1 MNHAFVGLVRIDA
14 DIGALSGTPVE
25 YEWEDAALLSIGGYT
40 MDRAV
45 GQGVVQP
52 FSVLD
57 IMIGR
62 IIAYDKNEGGAWV
75 TVVLNDITYA
85 SLDVAL
91 YLLARRITIAPLGGI
106 AVSCHLRTSMGEDSQ
121 KGINVSVCGRTDGH
135 DCFCNVMTVI
145 SGGTPRRTG
154 RVQPRPVLIWRDC
167 PSLWYQPSDSVNIKD
182 DMG

>member
-1 MNHAFVGLVRIDA
+1 M
-14 DIGALSGTPVE
+14 E
-25 YEWEDAALLSIGGYT
+25 YEWEDTSLLPIRGNA
-40 MDRAV
+40 MDCAV

-91 YLLARRITIAPLGGI
+91 YLLTRGIASAPLGWI
-106 AVSCHLRTSMGEDSQ
+106 AVSRHLRTSVGE
-121 KGINVSVCGRTDGH
+121 
-135 DCFCNVMTVI
+135 
-145 SGGTPRRTG
+145 
-154 RVQPRPVLIWRDC
+154 
-167 PSLWYQPSDSVNIKD
+167 NIQ
-182 DMG
+182 